1 MQQRSQLDFKPSTNG
16 GKKDDSYVI
25 NVEGNE
31 TFADRTKLDGDQAE
45 SPKDSLRSLPLLKE
59 AIRQSNN
66 HVKCSCG
73 KIIASESKNKRP
85 SSEGFKAQQQLH
97 PSASSRISFTDGSV
111 RNGPVTQKQRS
122 LQSVSSQQRSD
133 YREFQHPSPSRQ
145 TLTSLSRHEVERQ
158 SRHGSEQQNG
168 SELRLETPLQ
178 RVPQMATRN
187 ESDHRSVGEPIYG
200 YSTPIPTSRRGSYH
214 SNISKSRKISAE
226 TQTTPTF
233 LSPIEQ
239 IPSPGQP
246 PLPQEPPTS
255 QSRLIRVDKAQ
266 NVPSF
271 ASNTGVPPQ
280 SEFVRVDKA
289 QNFPSFASNTGP
301 PSQSDFVR
309 VKNAQNFPSLASDI
323 SPVYGVHPSR
333 STDYKAK
340 IFTFDDYAMDG
351 LREMQDN
358 NSHTSSHNI
367 ARSGVTLSQQR
378 SGTRQSRAASKPST
392 TALRQ
397 RDLRS
402 YSDRDEQLK
411 ESYII
416 RPEKSSH
423 YLQDRLLENQY
434 KPSFHSEINIRPD
447 RENSQPKQEFSYD
460 EEYVPTKRISEMND
474 NEWPVEN
481 FPSIGSRIDARRSYS
496 QPAVFRKSEV
506 ILDPGE
512 TYYNNNYPD
521 KYFEHQD
528 NREHIVM
535 PIYKVPNTPPLPNPY
550 QTTYREHFGM
560 VNNRTRVR
568 PNRQLVDSGIEV
580 NGSRDSGERNHN
592 VPSRSPHSQYQQA
605 LANHRASTY
614 GSGRRKEREFD
625 FESRS
630 SSRNGRHSRGPSTS
644 NEPNLENDQEVLKFL
659 KERRSVSG
667 FMEAKRESPQEA
679 RRSRFNRCVQ
689 ERRSAPSS
697 SVVPSDN
704 EEQYIDDPQNDD
716 RVLEYLRQKK
726 TVSALIDDSRQTMP
740 IKFVRDFEE
749 RRQPNV
755 PVSERDRENDEEVLY
770 YLRHR
775 RSISG
780 GRSDENEGARE
791 RVMQNVREDFEYV
804 GPRSLETMADINQ
817 ELKYTKMFAKN
828 TTQYPP
834 AAAKIGERK
843 DIKVPITSRNVFSPP
858 PSNRGSP
865 QQRREAQDEGPSTP
879 YQEYLRRSMIRWPVK
894 DIDIRRSRDALKGNR
909 LQELLNKDGDQ
920 HANQRES
927 RHSGNNNN
935 IESSAYIYNS
945 GEEFLD
951 DSEQINQREQIE
963 YNDKPFS
970 GRNKSEENEFL
981 QQVKKRGND
990 ERVMREE
997 RTQQRGR
1004 RPRTSTGDTRDRTLN
1019 ETRDYSSF
1027 TMGGS
1032 DSGLYERGAGP
1043 KHSTPKPSP
1052 EQRST
1057 WERRNSSGSLLEVM
1071 RNSPTIQ
1078 NKFFSRSENM
1088 AQEDFTNVD
1097 IWKTDIDSR
1106 AGRRRSREQIL
1117 QNQQRDYQNEADHA
1131 ISRPDARVLPNSQTL
1146 SSLQGM
1152 SSERLHS
1159 RVSEA
1164 FLGPQSLLGDR
1175 RQTRKAS
1182 FIGYHKSNE
1191 RARNGHRYHDNM
1203 DTTFDSN
1210 ESIPRTPPPPPNF

>member
-1 MQQRSQLDFKPSTNG
+1 
-16 GKKDDSYVI
+16 
-25 NVEGNE
+25 
-31 TFADRTKLDGDQAE
+31 
-45 SPKDSLRSLPLLKE
+45 
-59 AIRQSNN
+59 
-66 HVKCSCG
+66 
-73 KIIASESKNKRP
+73 
-85 SSEGFKAQQQLH
+85 
-97 PSASSRISFTDGSV
+97 
-111 RNGPVTQKQRS
+111 
-122 LQSVSSQQRSD
+122 
-133 YREFQHPSPSRQ
+133 
-145 TLTSLSRHEVERQ
+145 
-158 SRHGSEQQNG
+158 
-168 SELRLETPLQ
+168 
-178 RVPQMATRN
+178 
-187 ESDHRSVGEPIYG
+187 
-200 YSTPIPTSRRGSYH
+200 
-214 SNISKSRKISAE
+214 
-226 TQTTPTF
+226 
-233 LSPIEQ
+233 
-239 IPSPGQP
+239 
-246 PLPQEPPTS
+246 
-255 QSRLIRVDKAQ
+255 
-266 NVPSF
+266 
-271 ASNTGVPPQ
+271 
-280 SEFVRVDKA
+280 
-289 QNFPSFASNTGP
+289 
-301 PSQSDFVR
+301 
-309 VKNAQNFPSLASDI
+309 
-323 SPVYGVHPSR
+323 
-333 STDYKAK
+333 
-340 IFTFDDYAMDG
+340 
-351 LREMQDN
+351 
-358 NSHTSSHNI
+358 
-367 ARSGVTLSQQR
+367 
-378 SGTRQSRAASKPST
+378 
-392 TALRQ
+392 
-397 RDLRS
+397 
-402 YSDRDEQLK
+402 
-411 ESYII
+411 
-416 RPEKSSH
+416 
-423 YLQDRLLENQY
+423 
-434 KPSFHSEINIRPD
+434 
-447 RENSQPKQEFSYD
+447 
-460 EEYVPTKRISEMND
+460 
-474 NEWPVEN
+474 
-481 FPSIGSRIDARRSYS
+481 
-496 QPAVFRKSEV
+496 
-506 ILDPGE
+506 
-512 TYYNNNYPD
+512 
-521 KYFEHQD
+521 
-528 NREHIVM
+528 
-535 PIYKVPNTPPLPNPY
+535 
-550 QTTYREHFGM
+550 
-560 VNNRTRVR
+560 
-568 PNRQLVDSGIEV
+568 
-580 NGSRDSGERNHN
+580 
-592 VPSRSPHSQYQQA
+592 
-605 LANHRASTY
+605 
-614 GSGRRKEREFD
+614 
-625 FESRS
+625 
-630 SSRNGRHSRGPSTS
+630 
-644 NEPNLENDQEVLKFL
+644 
-659 KERRSVSG
+659 
-667 FMEAKRESPQEA
+667 
-679 RRSRFNRCVQ
+679 
-689 ERRSAPSS
+689 
-697 SVVPSDN
+697 
-704 EEQYIDDPQNDD
+704 
-716 RVLEYLRQKK
+716 
-726 TVSALIDDSRQTMP
+726 
-740 IKFVRDFEE
+740 
-749 RRQPNV
+749 
-755 PVSERDRENDEEVLY
+755 
-770 YLRHR
+770 
-775 RSISG
+775 
-780 GRSDENEGARE
+780 
-791 RVMQNVREDFEYV
+791 
-804 GPRSLETMADINQ
+804 
-817 ELKYTKMFAKN
+817 MFAKN

-951 DSEQINQREQIE
+951 DSEQINQRDQIE

-970 GRNKSEENEFL
+970 GRNKAEENEFL

-1117 QNQQRDYQNEADHA
+1117 QNQQRDYQNEADPA